1 MNLGGPEIL
10 VIIVVALLILGP
22 DKLPNALRMFGRA
35 MGEVKKYQDLAK
47 NEIDKAMKE
56 VPDVSL
62 DTKPS
67 QPEVSSSKPT
77 ETKADEPIKPILDE
91 ADES

>member
-1 MNLGGPEIL
+1 MNLGGPEII

-35 MGEVKKYQDLAK
+35 MGEVKKYQDMAK

-56 VPDVSL
+56 VPDMSV
-62 DTKPS
+62 DTSP
-67 QPEVSSSKPT
+67 SKPT
-77 ETKADEPIKPILDE
+77 VAQKPADSDEPVKPILDE
-91 ADES
+91 NEES